1 MRSRSLPLASN
12 YRIVTDSCS
21 RNLGRLT
28 AIDSETNNNLG
39 DLESGR
45 DASAKNTY
53 KIWQNDLYIYKQK
66 RILAMFFST
75 IKYKLY
81 QSI

>member
-53 KIWQNDLYIYKQK
+53 KI
-66 RILAMFFST
+66 
-75 IKYKLY
+75 
-81 QSI
+81 